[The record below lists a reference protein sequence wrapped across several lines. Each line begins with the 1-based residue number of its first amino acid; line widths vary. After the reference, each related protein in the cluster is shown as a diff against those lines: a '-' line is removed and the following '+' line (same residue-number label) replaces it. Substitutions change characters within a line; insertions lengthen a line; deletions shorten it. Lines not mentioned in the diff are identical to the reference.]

1 MLHLVLHINQN
12 FCYIISTLF
21 QTEKTLQQ
29 RSFTS
34 MEEEEEGGMGG
45 GGYINNLPGKTAWTS
60 AHGIEKKTRCQNPFL
75 IWITIHNLLDIF
87 FSNLLIFFYFVFFP
101 QFFILSFQIR
111 HWVYFSSEYRV
122 LRPVQFDLD

>member
-45 GGYINNLPGKTAWTS
+45 GGVTLTTYLARPREQV
-60 AHGIEKKTRCQNPFL
+60 HMELKKKQ
-75 IWITIHNLLDIF
+75 D
-87 FSNLLIFFYFVFFP
+87 VK
-101 QFFILSFQIR
+101 ILF
-111 HWVYFSSEYRV
+111 
-122 LRPVQFDLD
+122 

>member
-34 MEEEEEGGMGG
+34 MEEEEGGMGG
-45 GGYINNLPGKTAWTS
+45 GGYINNLPGKTA
-60 AHGIEKKTRCQNPFL
+60 
-75 IWITIHNLLDIF
+75 
-87 FSNLLIFFYFVFFP
+87 
-101 QFFILSFQIR
+101 
-111 HWVYFSSEYRV
+111 
-122 LRPVQFDLD
+122 